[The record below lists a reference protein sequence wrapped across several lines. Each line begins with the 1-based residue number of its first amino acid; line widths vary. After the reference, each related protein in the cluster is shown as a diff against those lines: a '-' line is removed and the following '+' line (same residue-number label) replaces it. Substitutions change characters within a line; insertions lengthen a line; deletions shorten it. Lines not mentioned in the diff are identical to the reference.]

1 MQPCAWIAR
10 LNKRRMQKANSLG
23 GKWWNAVFFLTAA
36 LVIVADQLSKLW
48 IRSNLLVGQSLFEAG
63 FFQITHIH
71 NTGAAFG
78 LFRGYSFVL
87 TVVASVSIAVLLFYV
102 LFICRRFPR
111 LDSKLSRVTLSLILG
126 GSIGNLI
133 DRIRFGYVIDFI
145 GIGIWPTFNLADS
158 SVTVGAIVFAY
169 SLFRLLRVEKHW
181 DGQGI

>member
-1 MQPCAWIAR
+1 
-10 LNKRRMQKANSLG
+10 MQKANSLG

-48 IRSNLLVGQSLFEAG
+48 IRSNLPVGQSLFEAG

-78 LFRGYSFVL
+78 LFRGHSFVL
-87 TVVASVSIAVLLFYV
+87 TVVASVSVAVLLFYV

-145 GIGIWPTFNLADS
+145 DIGFWPAFNLADS
-158 SVTVGAIVFAY
+158 AVTVGAIVFAY
-169 SLFRLLRVEKHW
+169 SLLRLLRAEKHW